1 VFGIPILPLILFMSI
16 SSFLLP
22 KLNQPPNKQ
31 LIAAVERTAGIPKI
45 FHQTFYDRTLPEEL
59 QRSVAHLKALHPDWE
74 YRFYDDKDIA
84 EFIQNNYP
92 GAAWDYF
99 HRIDSRYGAARAD
112 LFRYLLL
119 YKAGGVYL
127 DIKSGVTE
135 PLDGKLRSDD
145 QFIISQWDA
154 QATSFPWGRHDELRN
169 IPGGEYQQ
177 WFIASAPGHPYL
189 KAVIDTVLNNIDAYD
204 PIIHGTGKY
213 GVLRLTGPIAYTL
226 AIERVLGAAPHRFA
240 DSKKELG
247 LSYNVY
253 SGQSHQTTFRSHYSL
268 QTAPVVHQL
277 GGRKLMNRVY
287 AVLQKLYH
295 MVKRR

>member
-1 VFGIPILPLILFMSI
+1 MSI
-16 SSFLLP
+16 SSFLAP
-22 KLNQPPNKQ
+22 KLNQATNRQ
-31 LIAAVERTAGIPKI
+31 LFAPVEQAGFIPKI
-45 FHQTFYDRTLPEEL
+45 IHQTFYDRTLPEEL
-59 QRSVAHLKALHPDWE
+59 QRSVSHLKSLHPGWE

-84 EFIQNNYP
+84 AFIQNNYP
-92 GAAWDYF
+92 DSIWQYF
-99 HRIDSRYGAARAD
+99 QRIDPRYGAARAD

-127 DIKSGVTE
+127 DIKSGVTQ
-135 PLDGKLRSDD
+135 PLDGNLRSDD
-145 QFIISQWDA
+145 QFILSQWDL
-154 QATSFPWGRHDELRN
+154 QATSFPWGQHDELRN

-189 KAVIDTVLNNIDAYD
+189 KAVIDTVLGNIDAYD

-226 AIERVLGAAPHRFA
+226 AIQRVLGTAPHRVA

-253 SGQSHQTTFRSHYSL
+253 SGQSHQTTFKSHYSL
-268 QTAPVVHQL
+268 QTASVVHQH
-277 GGRKLMNRVY
+277 GARKLMNGVY

-295 MVKRR
+295 LVKRR